1 MSKYFYSHI
10 VETSTISLEL
20 GEMDLSKEERL
31 HLISLAQ
38 ANIHSAVLDIIL
50 SHLSD
55 DGKKIFLD
63 NLTSK
68 DHVKLWKHLKENI
81 DDIEEKI
88 KKVAD
93 DLKKELFKDIQEA
106 RINAKARQSK
116 EKVISSNK

>member
-1 MSKYFYSHI
+1 M
-10 VETSTISLEL
+10 ETSTISLEL